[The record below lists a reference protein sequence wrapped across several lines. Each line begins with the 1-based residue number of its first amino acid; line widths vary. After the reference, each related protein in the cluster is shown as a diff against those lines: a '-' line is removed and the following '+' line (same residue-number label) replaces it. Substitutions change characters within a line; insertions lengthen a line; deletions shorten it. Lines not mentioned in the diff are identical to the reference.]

1 MKQFHEVCVSASE
14 PSLSKEDP
22 HRDTYQF
29 FKAVCEESG
38 ARQLVWG
45 AGYPR
50 EGRTGHLEIS
60 RGVNVVNVTPLS
72 FARPCNMISS
82 IHWELLEAL

>member
-1 MKQFHEVCVSASE
+1 
-14 PSLSKEDP
+14 LSKEDP

-50 EGRTGHLEIS
+50 EECTGHLEIFV
-60 RGVNVVNVTPLS
+60 GVNSVNVTPL
-72 FARPCNMISS
+72 
-82 IHWELLEAL
+82 